1 MTKAKNF
8 EIDTN
13 KLDNVNGGKE
23 IWWRSLHVAQ
33 TSSKQLESEPERT
46 AFELAL
52 ESKRPQLGLELESER
67 PPKQLELESR
77 SILERKQ
84 FTRP

>member
-23 IWWRSLHVAQ
+23 IWWRSLCVAQ

-46 AFELAL
+46 AFEHVL
-52 ESKRPQLGLELESER
+52 E
-67 PPKQLELESR
+67 
-77 SILERKQ
+77 
-84 FTRP
+84 